1 VDHQTSTHEKA
12 LRVNM
17 EPTSYGSFAEI
28 GAGQEVARWF
38 FRVGGAARTVAQSL
52 SAYDMAMS
60 DALYG
65 PAKRYV
71 SRQRLE
77 AMLEREYAQLVER
90 LGATRGAEHAFF
102 AFANTVATRRHGVC
116 ENGRGWLGIQFQ
128 PAPGAAPSQIL
139 CHVNLLDASATAQQ
153 EAVGILG
160 VNLVHGALLERRDI
174 AALLRS
180 LLDGLSRERVEVDM
194 VRCAGPA
201 FAGVDNRLVSL
212 LLVEQRLTD
221 ATMFTAAG
229 EAVQPSEMLH
239 RRPILVERGS
249 FRPPTK
255 LTLDLL
261 ERARSRFLDEP
272 EVKGKDPVV
281 LAEITLHTLSS
292 TQTVDHQDFLDR
304 AEVLRALGIDVLLS
318 RFRPYYQLSDYL
330 AHYSD
335 ELIGIAVGMPTVRD
349 LVEERYYEGLQG
361 GALESI
367 GRLFKRKVK
376 MYVYPTRTSPES
388 EVVGILDGKMAPNDE
403 HIRALLIGLG
413 RLEGLSGYDPRYL
426 SIRTP
431 DVFERLQ
438 RRDPSW
444 EEMVPEAVARI
455 IKEQGLFRYGQSA
468 AGEPANDNAAA
479 AGMAASGLKVAS

>member
-1 VDHQTSTHEKA
+1 VDQHTNTHQKA
-12 LRVNM
+12 LRVNLD
-17 EPTSYGSFAEI
+17 ETSYGSFAEI

-60 DALYG
+60 DAIYG

-77 AMLEREYAQLVER
+77 AMLKREYEQLVER
-90 LGATRGAEHAFF
+90 LGPARGGQTAFF
-102 AFANTVATRRHGVC
+102 AFANTVATRRHGVA
-116 ENGRGWLGIQFQ
+116 ENGRCWVGIQFQ
-128 PAPGAAPSQIL
+128 TTPGSAPSQIL
-139 CHVNLLDASATAQQ
+139 AHVNLLDVSATAQQ
-153 EAVGILG
+153 EAVGIFG
-160 VNLVHGALLERRDI
+160 VNLVH
-174 AALLRS
+174 AALLGRGETGSMLAS

-194 VRCAGPA
+194 VRCSGPA
-201 FAGVDNRLVSL
+201 FAGLDSRLVSL
-212 LLVEQRLTD
+212 LLVENRLTD
-221 ATMFTAAG
+221 AAMFTAHG

-239 RRPILVERGS
+239 KRPILVERGS

-261 ERARSRFLDEP
+261 DRARQRFLQEP
-272 EVKGKDPVV
+272 EVQGKHPVV

-292 TQTVDHQDFLDR
+292 NEAVDHQDFLDR
-304 AEVLRALGIDVLLS
+304 CEVLRELGIDVLLS

-330 AHYSD
+330 ANYSD
-335 ELIGIAVGMPTVRD
+335 ELIGIAVGVPTVRD

-376 MYVYPTRTSPES
+376 MYVYPTRQTPTS
-388 EVVGILDGKMAPNDE
+388 EVVGILDGSMTPNDQ

-413 RLEGLSGYDPRYL
+413 RLEGLEGYDPRYL

-438 RRDPSW
+438 RLDPSW
-444 EEMVPEAVARI
+444 EDMVPEKVVRI
-455 IKEQGLFRYGQSA
+455 IKEQGLFRYG
-468 AGEPANDNAAA
+468 
-479 AGMAASGLKVAS
+479 AASAIKIAS

>member
-1 VDHQTSTHEKA
+1 MDEQNSTHQKA

-17 EPTSYGSFAEI
+17 DATSYGSFAEI

-60 DALYG
+60 DAIYG

-77 AMLEREYAQLVER
+77 SMLAREYNQLVER
-90 LGATRGAEHAFF
+90 LGPARAATTAFF
-102 AFANTVATRRHGVC
+102 SFANTVATRRHGVS
-116 ENGRGWLGIQFQ
+116 ENGRCWVGIQFQ
-128 PAPGAAPSQIL
+128 SQPGAAPSQIL
-139 CHVNLLDASATAQQ
+139 AHVNLLDTSATAQQ
-153 EAVGILG
+153 EAVGIFG
-160 VNLVHGALLERRDI
+160 VNLVHAALLQRADT
-174 AALLRS
+174 ATMLRS

-194 VRCAGPA
+194 VRCTGPA
-201 FAGVDNRLVSL
+201 FAGLDNRLVSL
-212 LLVEQRLTD
+212 LLVEHRLTD
-221 ATMFTAAG
+221 AAMFTANG
-229 EAVQPSEMLH
+229 DAVQPSEMLH
-239 RRPILVERGS
+239 KRPILVERGS

-261 ERARSRFLDEP
+261 DRARQRFMQEP
-272 EVKGKDPVV
+272 EVQGKTPVV
-281 LAEITLHTLSS
+281 LAEITLHTLSPS
-292 TQTVDHQDFLDR
+292 EAVDHQDFLDR
-304 AEVLRALGIDVLLS
+304 CEVLRALGIDVLLS

-330 AHYSD
+330 ANYSD

-376 MYVYPTRTSPES
+376 MYVYPTRQTPTS
-388 EVVGILDGKMAPNDE
+388 EVIGIMDGTMAPNDQ
-403 HIRALLIGLG
+403 HIRARLIGLG
-413 RLEGLSGYDPRYL
+413 RMEGLQGYDARYL

-438 RRDPSW
+438 RMDPSW

-455 IKEQGLFRYGQSA
+455 IKEQGLFRYGA
-468 AGEPANDNAAA
+468 ADAVKK
-479 AGMAASGLKVAS
+479 AS